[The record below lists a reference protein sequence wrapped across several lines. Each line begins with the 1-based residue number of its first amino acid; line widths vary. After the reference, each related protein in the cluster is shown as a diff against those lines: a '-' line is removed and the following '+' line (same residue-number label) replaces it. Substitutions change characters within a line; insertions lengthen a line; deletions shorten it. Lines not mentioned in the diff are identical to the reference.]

1 MFLDNCTLTKKLLT
15 FFSTLIIP
23 LQDLVVLSFY
33 IFFTYFLSI
42 LEIKKP
48 NTTKSQK
55 FWHHKRKV
63 CLSRRKNHDCWTG
76 KKPWCGDA
84 TCNYNTY
91 GFGMAAICRLLYFVL
106 FCLYLIVYTATNK
119 TNNVLLLW
127 TRYILI
133 WRELSLA
140 LILKRI
146 LER

>member
-1 MFLDNCTLTKKLLT
+1 MDQDLFQLVKLLHHYLGIKIHVFLENCTLKKKLLT

-76 KKPWCGDA
+76 KNPPWWCGDA
-84 TCNYNTY
+84 TCNYNMLLVWLLSFV
-91 GFGMAAICRLLYFVL
+91 GFC
-106 FCLYLIVYTATNK
+106 
-119 TNNVLLLW
+119 
-127 TRYILI
+127 ILCFF
-133 WRELSLA
+133 A
-140 LILKRI
+140 CIL
-146 LER
+146 